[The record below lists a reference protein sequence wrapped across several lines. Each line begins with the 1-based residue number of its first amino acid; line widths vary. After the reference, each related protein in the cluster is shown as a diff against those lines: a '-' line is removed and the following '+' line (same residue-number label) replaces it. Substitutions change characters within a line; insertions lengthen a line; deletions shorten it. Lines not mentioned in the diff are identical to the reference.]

1 MAPRQLA
8 HSRLTLTHPILSILS
23 SPQDNVFDVAPP
35 ILFFVGLVMAVK
47 WKRQQM
53 LKEHRD

>member
-1 MAPRQLA
+1 MAPRHLA
-8 HSRLTLTHPILSILS
+8 HSRLTLTHPTLS